1 MLDPYEASSLI
12 SLENQPVAKSLD
24 PNPGVLHLLFRIG
37 DMAVVGVSSGFAY
50 YLAMGHWN
58 MQPLYRG
65 AVLMA
70 MMLVLLI
77 FRHFNLYGPLRGRSF
92 TWQASRLFSAS
103 LVVYALLAV
112 LAFFTQ
118 TGTSFSRQWVFYAS
132 GLMLV
137 GLVSYRAIAHDLVGN
152 LRRMGWNERRVLVI
166 GTGSLAQCVAKR
178 LSEASW
184 TGYHVVAFAAE
195 TDHQR
200 RSHLNGL
207 PVHDIQNL
215 SNLVMAKHA
224 DEVWITLPIHAQ
236 PQIEKILNDLR
247 PSTACVRL
255 VPDYLGLQL
264 LAKDISEVAGITV
277 MNFSSSQL
285 SSRFNR
291 FVKELMDR
299 ILASLI
305 LLVISPLMLLI
316 AVGVK
321 LSSPGPVLFKQLRHG
336 VNNKPIWIYKFR
348 TMKMHEE
355 NPGQIIQAKRDDDR
369 ITPFGAFLRRTS
381 LDELPQFIN
390 VLQGRMSIVGPRPHA
405 VEHNEFYKNQMDFYT
420 QRHMVKPGVT
430 GWAQISGWRGETDC
444 LEKMQKRVEHDLYY
458 IEHWSPWLDLKII
471 LLTAFRMF
479 TDKNAY

>member
-1 MLDPYEASSLI
+1 MLDPYEVSSLI
-12 SLENQPVAKSLD
+12 NLENRPVSKGLD
-24 PNPGVLHLLFRIG
+24 PNPGILHLLFRIG
-37 DMAVVGVSSGFAY
+37 DMAVVGMSSGFAY

-70 MMLVLLI
+70 MLLVLLV

-92 TWQASRLFSAS
+92 SWQAGRLFSAS

-112 LAFFTQ
+112 LAFVTQ
-118 TGTSFSRQWVFYAS
+118 TGVFFSRQWALYAS
-132 GLMLV
+132 GLMVV

-152 LRRMGWNERRVLVI
+152 LRRMGWNERRVLVV

-184 TGYHVVAFAAE
+184 TGYHVVAFATEQA
-195 TDHQR
+195 HGS
-200 RSHLNGL
+200 RSHLNEL
-207 PVHDIQNL
+207 PIHDIEDL

-236 PQIEKILNDLR
+236 PQIEKVLNDLR
-247 PSTACVRL
+247 PSTACIRL

-291 FVKELMDR
+291 FIKELMDR
-299 ILASLI
+299 VIASFI
-305 LLVISPLMLLI
+305 LLMISPLMMLI
-316 AVGVK
+316 AVGVQ
-321 LSSPGPVLFKQLRHG
+321 LSSPGPILFKQLRHG

-348 TMKMHEE
+348 TMKIHEG
-355 NPGQIIQAKRDDDR
+355 NPGEVIQAKRDDER
-369 ITPFGAFLRRTS
+369 ITAFGAFLRRTS

-405 VEHNEFYKNQMDFYT
+405 VEHNEFYKKQMDYYT
-420 QRHMVKPGVT
+420 QRHMVKPGIT

-471 LLTAFRMF
+471 LLTALRMF